1 MGTPTGSSR
10 RGRATRAHFPCH
22 FPRTVGECVCRAKR
36 TGVFAGRLYKA
47 EEEEEGPLACLPTAE
62 RARYTFEKKTACAL

>member
-10 RGRATRAHFPCH
+10 RGRATLAHFPCH
-22 FPRTVGECVCRAKR
+22 FPRTVGECVCRAKH

-47 EEEEEGPLACLPTAE
+47 EEEEEGPLA
-62 RARYTFEKKTACAL
+62 